1 MPSLSAS
8 VFGFATG
15 IAIADKIDV
24 VTSTHAARLIKSRR
38 RIGRPSFG
46 YPRFAVSGECFESP
60 TVPKNVTCRLQRRS
74 GGAACQKGA
83 AASRSRRYFG
93 GRDSPLLQ
101 PEPLS
106 DLSGSAGSQFSH
118 RDLRPWRRKAARAP

>member
-8 VFGFATG
+8 LFGFATG

-38 RIGRPSFG
+38 RIGRPFFG

-60 TVPKNVTCRLQRRS
+60 TVPKNVACRLQRRS
-74 GGAACQKGA
+74 GGTACRKEPRA
-83 AASRSRRYFG
+83 Y
-93 GRDSPLLQ
+93 RDVT
-101 PEPLS
+101 
-106 DLSGSAGSQFSH
+106 SAPV
-118 RDLRPWRRKAARAP
+118 RPAPARPSV